1 MNTIEPKKKSVF
13 TRYEIFVIAILAI
26 VQFTVILDFMVLSP
40 LCPQLMLEMNITTA
54 QFGIVVSAYAFSAG
68 IAGFLAAGFA
78 DKFDRK
84 KLLLF
89 FYAGFIIGTFLCG
102 IANNY
107 AFLLIARIVTGIFG
121 GVLGSIGF
129 AIITDL
135 FALEVRGRVM
145 GTVQTAFAASQ
156 VLGLPIGL
164 KLANLY
170 GWHSP
175 FMMIVGFSIIV
186 VLAVL
191 IYLKPVTSHLA
202 IKMEHSPFEHLG
214 NTISQRNY
222 RRAFLATVLM
232 ATGGFM
238 MMPFGTA
245 FSIFNLGISMDDL
258 PLLYTVTGIFSIGMG
273 PLIGKLADK
282 IGKYKVFILGSAIS
296 ALVVVVYTNLGITPL
311 WIVIAINVVMFAG
324 ISSRMISA
332 STLFSAI
339 PAPKDRG
346 AFMSINSSV
355 QQLAGGVAAIIA
367 GMIVVKTPSGKL
379 EHYNTLGYVVIG
391 TMIFT
396 VTMMY
401 FINQYVTNKLKQ
413 QQPVTVTP
421 QGVEETAVITEA

>member
-1 MNTIEPKKKSVF
+1 MNQNEPTKKSVF
-13 TRYEIFVIAILAI
+13 SKYEIFVIAILAI
-26 VQFTVILDFMVLSP
+26 LQFTVILDFMVLSP
-40 LCPQLMLEMNITTA
+40 LCPALLKDMSITTA

-89 FYAGFIIGTFLCG
+89 FYTGFIIGTFLCG
-102 IANNY
+102 IADTY
-107 AFLLIARIVTGIFG
+107 SFLLVARIVTGIFG

-135 FALEVRGRVM
+135 FAFEVRGRVM

-156 VLGLPIGL
+156 ILGLPVGL
-164 KLANLY
+164 YLSNMF

-175 FMMIVGFSIIV
+175 FLMIVGFSILV
-186 VLAVL
+186 ALAIL
-191 IYLKPVTSHLA
+191 FYMKPVTAHLG
-202 IKMEHSPFEHLG
+202 IRTEHSPFVHLG
-214 NTISQRNY
+214 KTISQGPY
-222 RRAFLATVLM
+222 LRAFLATTLM

-245 FSIFNLGISMDDL
+245 FSTGNLGISMEDL
-258 PLLYTVTGIFSIGMG
+258 PLLYMITGIFSIGMG
-273 PLIGKLADK
+273 PLIGKLSDK
-282 IGKYKVFILGSAIS
+282 IGRYKVFVIGSAVS
-296 ALVVVVYTNLGITPL
+296 AAVVLVYTNLGITPL

-339 PAPKDRG
+339 PAPQDRG
-346 AFMSINSSV
+346 AFMSVNSSI
-355 QQLAGGVAAIIA
+355 QQIAGGFAAAIA
-367 GMIVVKTPSGKL
+367 GMIVYQTSSGTI
-379 EHYNTLGYVVIG
+379 EHYDILGLVVIG
-391 TMIFT
+391 TMVFT

-401 FINQYVTNKLKQ
+401 FINRFVMNKMQ
-413 QQPVTVTP
+413 QQPQAGAPTQV
-421 QGVEETAVITEA
+421 VEETVNTEAV